1 MAKRAVA
8 VDPGSHT
15 FKVLQLEDRKQG
27 LVLTDFATCSVGDGG
42 AGLSGTGIPLKGAVA
57 GLAGRSMTL
66 RYTQVPPAPDW
77 QLRNLMELEIADL
90 ANQSGDALSADYNL
104 LPPTVEESDSD
115 TILMALARN
124 EALDG
129 VAELVAAAGGNVAGH
144 VPNCIAVF
152 NAYLRT
158 YTTDEDEVVCIANIG
173 HETIDIALA
182 KGQNLLFARNLTGGG
197 KVLDDAIGSA
207 FNVGGR
213 KAETLKKELLDL
225 DPASRGK
232 FASNQAEK
240 VTMAAGGSAS
250 MLVSAIQSSLA
261 FCKQQTRQPDLR
273 LDRVLL
279 CGGSARLRGIRG
291 LMREALHCS
300 VETFDPFASV
310 DLSELSPAELEDL
323 DSHRSEA
330 VVALGLAATRL
341 DDSLYSLEILPESV
355 KRRQRFVQ
363 RTVFSIAA
371 GVLLIGLLGYQAY
384 VGIGDAQAGEDAKR
398 SADREYARYAKV
410 NKATA
415 EVVAENEVR
424 KELIEFLA
432 TKSVPLDGSL
442 QVLRSLQALLP
453 EDLWLDVVEVVPNK
467 SAKGATK
474 GQLIHVRGRGKEVS
488 GKPINSVFQG
498 FAAALKDKFKGI
510 AEVKTPATPKGN
522 EIQFDVFV
530 DLLAGGAQ
538 PNGSDPEKAGGNGGS
553 K

>member
-1 MAKRAVA
+1 MADRSGHRTVLVVGLGRFGFAVA
-8 VDPGSHT
+8 RELEELGHEVLAIDEREEVVQRIATEVTHAVIGDATDPELLRSLG
-15 FKVLQLEDRKQG
+15 
-27 LVLTDFATCSVGDGG
+27 VGD
-42 AGLSGTGIPLKGAVA
+42 LTHAV
-57 GLAGRSMTL
+57 
-66 RYTQVPPAPDW
+66 
-77 QLRNLMELEIADL
+77 
-90 ANQSGDALSADYNL
+90 
-104 LPPTVEESDSD
+104 
-115 TILMALARN
+115 
-124 EALDG
+124 
-129 VAELVAAAGGNVAGH
+129 
-144 VPNCIAVF
+144 
-152 NAYLRT
+152 
-158 YTTDEDEVVCIANIG
+158 
-173 HETIDIALA
+173 
-182 KGQNLLFARNLTGGG
+182 
-197 KVLDDAIGSA
+197 
-207 FNVGGR
+207 
-213 KAETLKKELLDL
+213 
-225 DPASRGK
+225 
-232 FASNQAEK
+232 
-240 VTMAAGGSAS
+240 
-250 MLVSAIQSSLA
+250 
-261 FCKQQTRQPDLR
+261 
-273 LDRVLL
+273 
-279 CGGSARLRGIRG
+279 
-291 LMREALHCS
+291 
-300 VETFDPFASV
+300 
-310 DLSELSPAELEDL
+310 
-323 DSHRSEA
+323 
-330 VVALGLAATRL
+330 
-341 DDSLYSLEILPESV
+341 
-355 KRRQRFVQ
+355 
-363 RTVFSIAA
+363 
-371 GVLLIGLLGYQAY
+371 